1 MHKEDISIIDNTWYE
16 LYGEDMRSEYPG
28 FIEKLEELIK

>member
-1 MHKEDISIIDNTWYE
+1 MNKEDISDLEITWYE

-28 FIEKLEELIK
+28 FFEKLEELKN